1 MDLDAHLPAILTG
14 DTRAFGRW
22 MAGAEGRIRDSLR
35 SFATVI
41 DVESVLQESL
51 LRVWQVA
58 PRFLS
63 DGRQNGLLRLG
74 IRIARNLAVS
84 EVRRTKSRPV
94 ADDDLEVALAKWE
107 QIDVTDEGP
116 DPLLR
121 EVLAQCRDRLPAQ
134 PRAALDARIGS
145 VGWDGVRSDD
155 DLATSLGMRVNT
167 FLQNFTR
174 ARRMLAECLKKRGVV
189 VGEELGA

>member
-41 DVESVLQESL
+41 DVESILQESL

-63 DGRQNGLLRLG
+63 DGRPNGLLRLG

-94 ADDDLEVALAKWE
+94 ADDDLEMALARAE
-107 QIDVTDEGP
+107 QVDFTDHGP
-116 DPLLR
+116 DPMLR
-121 EVLAQCRDRLPAQ
+121 GVLAQCRDRLPAQ

-155 DLATSLGMRVNT
+155 DLAMTLGMRVNT

-174 ARRMLAECLKKRGVV
+174 ARRMLADCLKKHGVV